1 MDTDVI
7 EYALIQDFD
16 KFKGNFKETQTH
28 FENFWKTLE
37 IDQIEGQEKVFFHKP
52 LVIED
57 NLS

>member
-16 KFKGNFKETQTH
+16 KFKVTQTH
-28 FENFWKTLE
+28 FENPWKTLE
-37 IDQIEGQEKVFFHKP
+37 IDQTEGQEKVYFHKP

-57 NLS
+57 NNS